1 MVADPMSTALENV
14 ALPGLGPAPAAP
26 VARSR
31 DPEAALRELFG
42 FPGFRPG
49 QREAVDAAVAGRDVL
64 VVMPTGSGK
73 SLCYQLPALMRADL
87 TLVVSPLVS
96 LMQDQV
102 EAVERVAPERVAL
115 VNAQRDAAQNRRA
128 VERAAAGDLRLLY
141 VAPERF
147 ASPGFLE
154 RIRHARIG
162 LFVVDEAHC
171 VSQWGHDF
179 RPDYFRLADAARWL
193 GARAIL
199 ASTATATPQVAA
211 DVEAR
216 LGLDDPVRVATG
228 FDRPNLSFA
237 VVPCANKP
245 AAHRGIAAALAEP
258 GALPA
263 IVYAGTRADCERLA
277 ARLGTDLGVDAIV
290 YHAGLPREARAEA
303 QRRFMAGEAPVVVA
317 TNAFGMGVDKADV
330 RTVCHES
337 VPSSIEAYYQEAGR
351 AGRDGR
357 PARCLLFAT
366 GRDKGLH
373 VFFIERSTI
382 GEEALKAVARRIVG
396 AAEANEGRYDLPLQG
411 MGQDE
416 EVARAIV
423 GHLARAGVV
432 QPAPSPPDRVA
443 GRLAGPW
450 DARALAVCRTSAQE
464 GTRVRWR
471 QYRAVWAWVEGGRCR
486 REGILRHFGDQ
497 AAPAPEG
504 PCCDV
509 CDPGLAPALP
519 AADPARAAA
528 RRPAQLAHR
537 PVAAGEVGALDE
549 AILDVVASA
558 EPGVGRT
565 RAVEILRGGRSKVVV
580 KHSYDG
586 LPHYGAWSHLGAA
599 TVLERVD
606 ALLRAGTLRSTG
618 GRYPKLEVG

>member
-1 MVADPMSTALENV
+1 MVARPVTASLT
-14 ALPGLGPAPAAP
+14 LPGLDPPAERP
-26 VARSR
+26 VARAS
-31 DPEAALRELFG
+31 DPEGALHELFG
-42 FPGFRPG
+42 FAAFRPG
-49 QREAVDAAVAGRDVL
+49 QREAVEAALAGRDVL

-102 EAVERVAPERVAL
+102 DALERVAPGRIGV
-115 VNAQRDAAQNRRA
+115 VNAQRDAAANRRT
-128 VERAAAGDLRLLY
+128 VEAAAAGRLRLLY

-147 ASPGFLE
+147 SSPGFLE
-154 RIRHARIG
+154 RIRGARIG

-211 DVEAR
+211 DIVGR
-216 LGLDDPVRVATG
+216 LGLREPVRVATG

-237 VVPCANKP
+237 VVPCATKE
-245 AAHRGIAAALAEP
+245 AVHRGIAGVLADPE
-258 GALPA
+258 ARPA
-263 IVYAGTRADCERLA
+263 IVYAGTRNDADRLA
-277 ARLGTDLGVDAIV
+277 ARLAHGLGVEAIA

-303 QRRFMAGEAPVVVA
+303 QRRFMSGEVPVVVA

-337 VPSSIEAYYQEAGR
+337 VPASLEAYYQEAGR
-351 AGRDGR
+351 AGRDGA

-373 VFFIERSTI
+373 VFFIERSAVDDD
-382 GEEALKAVARRIVG
+382 ALKSIAGTVIG
-396 AAEANEGRYDLPLQG
+396 GGGSYDLELSRFP
-411 MGQDE
+411 QDE
-416 EVARAIV
+416 ETVRSVV
-423 GHLARAGVV
+423 GHLARAGVLS
-432 QPAPSPPDRVA
+432 PSPSPPDRIA
-443 GRLAGPW
+443 GRVVGEW
-450 DARALAVCRTSAQE
+450 DGRAFAVCRAAAQE

-471 QYRAVWAWVEGGRCR
+471 QYRAVWGWVEGGRCR
-486 REGILRHFGDQ
+486 REGILRHFGDR
-497 AAPAPEG
+497 AEPAPLV

-509 CDPGLAPALP
+509 CDPSLIP
-519 AADPARAAA
+519 AAPERPARQA
-528 RRPAQLAHR
+528 
-537 PVAAGEVGALDE
+537 PVGGDLDDAIVAVVE
-549 AILDVVASA
+549 AA

-565 RAVEILRGGRSKVVV
+565 RAVEILRGGRSKVVT
-580 KHSYDG
+580 KYSYDG
-586 LPHYGAWSHLGAA
+586 LPHYGAWSHLSAPA
-599 TVLERVD
+599 VLERVD
-606 ALLRAGTLRSTG
+606 ALLAAGTLRSTG
-618 GRYPKLEVG
+618 GRFPKLVAG